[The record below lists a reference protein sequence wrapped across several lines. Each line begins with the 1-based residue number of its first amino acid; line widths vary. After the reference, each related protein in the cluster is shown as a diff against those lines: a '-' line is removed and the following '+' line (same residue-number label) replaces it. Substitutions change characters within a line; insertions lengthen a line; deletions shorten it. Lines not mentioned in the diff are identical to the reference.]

1 MSSVSTCIFSLTFM
15 IRMSSEVCQLCLEAL
30 TPLAEQCAKAQ
41 ETDSPLFLATRHFLK
56 VRYLGGRLCH
66 LRSPSLSLLEQ
77 GRGGLWFSHCVSSV
91 SSFLVHFQL
100 VFDMLV
106 LQKHNTEMTTAAG
119 EAFYTL
125 VCLHQVRHG
134 SRGPLILLEGDGS
147 DPRWVW
153 TLQILEGLCLRA
165 AALL

>member
-1 MSSVSTCIFSLTFM
+1 
-15 IRMSSEVCQLCLEAL
+15 MSSEVCQLCLEAL

-56 VRYLGGRLCH
+56 
-66 LRSPSLSLLEQ
+66 
-77 GRGGLWFSHCVSSV
+77 
-91 SSFLVHFQL
+91 L

-125 VCLHQVRHG
+125 VCLHQSLLRWRP
-134 SRGPLILLEGDGS
+134 SRGPS
-147 DPRWVW
+147 STTWRPCPTYVSRYVPM
-153 TLQILEGLCLRA
+153 A
-165 AALL
+165 F